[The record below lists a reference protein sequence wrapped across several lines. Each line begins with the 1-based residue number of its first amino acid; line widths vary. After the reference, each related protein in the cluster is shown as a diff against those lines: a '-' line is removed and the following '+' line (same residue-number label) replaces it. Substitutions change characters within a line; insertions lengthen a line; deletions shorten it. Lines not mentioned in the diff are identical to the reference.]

1 MITAQGT
8 FKCAL
13 VYNNSLHCTKNYIIQ
28 WYCPWASKLVCT
40 RRYALWCY
48 AEGGLGQI
56 LQFWA
61 PFMSN
66 TIIIFR
72 CLGQSWVEKNLSVII
87 TQVIFF
93 PLSTS
98 LETLAHSGSYFL
110 LYNCQ
115 TACNKKHLCLLQQK
129 LLLILVL
136 IFQCKTCLF
145 PSQAM
150 VGYTCTC
157 LLVLP
162 HLLMAR
168 GRGGGGLSDLF
179 PDTPE

>member
-136 IFQCKTCLF
+136 IFYCVTVILLVIRNIYAYYNRNYCLF
-145 PSQAM
+145 WFSFSS
-150 VGYTCTC
+150 VK
-157 LLVLP
+157 L
-162 HLLMAR
+162 
-168 GRGGGGLSDLF
+168 
-179 PDTPE
+179 